1 MLLATL
7 LLSAVLAPQT
17 PPAPPEK
24 PAEPAPE
31 MPTTPPA
38 KPPAAPAAGL
48 EAAEL
53 PPAPSNEAASDI
65 EAGLKAFRKHRFARA
80 RDEFDKAVKADPQSA
95 AANFYLGYVHY
106 KLGEPS
112 RRMNPDKK
120 MAKELFAKAF
130 QLDPSFQPVWGQK
143 PPEQKSPKQ
152 P

>member
-7 LLSAVLAPQT
+7 LLSAVLAPQA
-17 PPAPPEK
+17 PPAPSEK
-24 PAEPAPE
+24 PANPAPE
-31 MPTTPPA
+31 MPPTPPA
-38 KPPAAPAAGL
+38 EKPAAPATGVEAADVPPAAP
-48 EAAEL
+48 
-53 PPAPSNEAASDI
+53 NEAASDI
-65 EAGLKAFRKHRFARA
+65 EAGLKAFRRRHFARA

-112 RRMNPDKK
+112 RRMNPDKE

-143 PPEQKSPKQ
+143 PPEQKPPQ

>member
-7 LLSAVLAPQT
+7 LLSAVLAPQA
-17 PPAPPEK
+17 PPAPPE
-24 PAEPAPE
+24 
-31 MPTTPPA
+31 PPA
-38 KPPAAPAAGL
+38 KPAPEAPSAPAAEPPAAPDAAPAA
-48 EAAEL
+48 AAV
-53 PPAPSNEAASDI
+53 PPGAPDEAASDI

-80 RDEFDKAVKADPQSA
+80 RDDFDKAVKADPQSA

-143 PPEQKSPKQ
+143 SQEPEAPKQ

>member
-17 PPAPPEK
+17 PPGHPEK
-24 PAEPAPE
+24 PAVPAPE
-31 MPTTPPA
+31 
-38 KPPAAPAAGL
+38 KPAAPAAGL
-48 EAAEL
+48 EATEV
-53 PPAPSNEAASDI
+53 PPAASNEAASDI
-65 EAGLKAFRKHRFARA
+65 EAGLKAFRKRRFARA

-112 RRMNPDKK
+112 RRMNPDKE

-130 QLDPSFQPVWGQK
+130 QLDPAFQPVWGQK
-143 PPEQKSPKQ
+143 PQEQPKQ